1 MLFILGDRQY
11 TMKDYSYWYIV
22 ISLGIAS
29 FFIFATMYTFQPI
42 LPVIVEMYEIPI
54 TYASLTMS
62 LHTIGLVIG
71 LIVLGFLSDR
81 RGRRSFILWSII
93 ITTVILFILPSL
105 QYFALIVVLR
115 FIQGFILAG
124 VLSAALAYMS
134 EEINPKYFGFAATL
148 YISSNSIGS
157 MAGRFALS
165 FLVESHSFQFTF
177 YILGIFGIITFA
189 LVYFLLPRSRYFQH
203 SDRVFSEDIKG
214 FLYHLKNRQLL
225 LMFGLGAVLQ
235 ISFTGMWTFLP
246 FHLIQEPF
254 SLSLQQIAYFYL
266 AYSVGTVGAP
276 IAGWLARKY
285 DVSLLRVIG
294 VITLS
299 IGMFTTLASSL
310 NFIIV
315 GLCIICLGFFISH
328 SLASATVSNIAS
340 TFKGSASSLYLVS
353 YYIGVA
359 VGTTLL
365 TPIWERFAWHGI
377 IMITAVLPLIYILLV
392 RLFTICQKAYGKD

>member
-1 MLFILGDRQY
+1 MRDP
-11 TMKDYSYWYIV
+11 SYWYIV
-22 ISLGIAS
+22 ISLGVAS

-54 TYASLTMS
+54 SYASLTMS

-93 ITTVILFILPSL
+93 IATVILFVLPSL
-105 QYFALIVVLR
+105 HYFSLIIALR
-115 FIQGFILAG
+115 FIQGFVLAG

-157 MAGRFALS
+157 MAGRFSLS
-165 FLVESHSFQFTF
+165 YLVESYSFQSSL
-177 YILGIFGIITFA
+177 YILGLFGIVTFF
-189 LVYFLLPRSRYFQH
+189 LVYFLLPRSRNFEQ

-246 FHLIQEPF
+246 FHLIEEPF

-276 IAGWLARKY
+276 IAGWLARRY
-285 DVSLLRVIG
+285 DVSTLRVIG

-299 IGMFTTLASSL
+299 IGMFTTLFSSI
-310 NFIIV
+310 NFMVV

-328 SLASATVSNIAS
+328 SLASATVSNTAI

-359 VGTTLL
+359 IGTSLL
-365 TPIWERFAWHGI
+365 TPIWESFAWQGI
-377 IMITAVLPLIYILLV
+377 IMITALLPLIYVLLV
-392 RLFTICQKAYGKD
+392 RILPIVIRRRETSD